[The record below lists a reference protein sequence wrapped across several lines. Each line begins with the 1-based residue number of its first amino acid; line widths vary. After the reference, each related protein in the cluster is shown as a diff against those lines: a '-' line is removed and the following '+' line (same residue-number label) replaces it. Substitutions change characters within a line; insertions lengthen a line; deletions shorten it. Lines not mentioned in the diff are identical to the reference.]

1 MRGDTARLTTSP
13 APRRASGAGEAL
25 RRLAVANLPGIAR
38 VEIAVP
44 GTAPA
49 SEAAIAH
56 NVFADLRAIDFTG
69 ENFAIR
75 GAHAYLRFSQRKYRL
90 IPVAIGRAA
99 RIVAQDAPPNVE
111 TITLDIV
118 EDGVLVQSTTLQR
131 HDLEQAVA
139 DAGSPEEIW
148 QHATLSGSDPDAP
161 AGIANPDAYPNFL
174 WRLNPAMRQQLGGP
188 DNFLIY
194 QLYAALSGTLNLA
207 PGVSVDGVLGAN
219 IANNLNA
226 LHLASDSVL
235 PHVRSDIARYLR
247 EGKTGIFRLQGDY
260 LFNMAPDL
268 YGRLSGGLLEEM
280 FAGVD
285 GEILYRPYNRRWA
298 IGLDLNHVI
307 QRDFNELFRLRSYQV
322 TTGHL
327 SLYYKLPFYDLQ
339 SALHVGRYLAGDKGA
354 TFELSREFAGGVR
367 VGAFVTRTNVSA
379 HQFGE
384 GSFDKGIL
392 ITIPLDVLLGAPTRS
407 FASYVY
413 RPLTRDGGQRLSISR
428 PLFDATD
435 GYDAE
440 RLSRMWPHLLE

>member
-1 MRGDTARLTTSP
+1 
-13 APRRASGAGEAL
+13 
-25 RRLAVANLPGIAR
+25 
-38 VEIAVP
+38 
-44 GTAPA
+44 
-49 SEAAIAH
+49 
-56 NVFADLRAIDFTG
+56 
-69 ENFAIR
+69 
-75 GAHAYLRFSQRKYRL
+75 
-90 IPVAIGRAA
+90 
-99 RIVAQDAPPNVE
+99 
-111 TITLDIV
+111 
-118 EDGVLVQSTTLQR
+118 
-131 HDLEQAVA
+131 
-139 DAGSPEEIW
+139 
-148 QHATLSGSDPDAP
+148 
-161 AGIANPDAYPNFL
+161 
-174 WRLNPAMRQQLGGP
+174 
-188 DNFLIY
+188 
-194 QLYAALSGTLNLA
+194 
-207 PGVSVDGVLGAN
+207 
-219 IANNLNA
+219 
-226 LHLASDSVL
+226 
-235 PHVRSDIARYLR
+235 
-247 EGKTGIFRLQGDY
+247 
-260 LFNMAPDL
+260 MAPDL